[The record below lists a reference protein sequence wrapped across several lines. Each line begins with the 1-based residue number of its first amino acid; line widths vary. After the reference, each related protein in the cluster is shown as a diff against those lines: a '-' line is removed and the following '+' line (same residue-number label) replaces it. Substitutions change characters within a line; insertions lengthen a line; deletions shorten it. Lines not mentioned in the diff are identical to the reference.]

1 MIITCPSC
9 KRKYRIDERLLKPPY
24 QKMRCSLCGHI
35 FTYEQPVP
43 EDDALPE
50 MPAARRTRPAAGKKR
65 KGGPLFVGIA
75 ALLVILAG
83 LAYLYWANY
92 MGASDKWL
100 SLRNVEGQETVI
112 ANGKVFLIKGV
123 IYNGSTKTR
132 KYAILKARLF
142 DESGKVIGE
151 HFALAGLALSSD
163 EARNMSGPEIEKKV
177 ADFRLS
183 SLSAFVLYK
192 NKAIPF
198 SIVFPGT
205 YTSKPK
211 EFTVEIVEAPLL

>member
-1 MIITCPSC
+1 MVITCPAC
-9 KRKYRIDERLLKPPY
+9 KRKYRIDERRLKPPY
-24 QKMRCSLCGHI
+24 QKMRCSLCGHV

-43 EDDALPE
+43 EDEVLPG
-50 MPAARRTRPAAGKKR
+50 MTPPRKARPAAGKKR
-65 KGGPLFVGIA
+65 KAGPLFAGIA

-112 ANGKVFLIKGV
+112 ADGKVFLIKGV

-142 DESGKVIGE
+142 DEGGKVIGE
-151 HFALAGLALSSD
+151 RFALAGLALTPD
-163 EARNMSGPEIEKKV
+163 EVRNMSAPEIDKKV

-192 NKAIPF
+192 SKAIPF
-198 SIVFPGT
+198 SVVFPGT

-211 EFTVEIVEAPLL
+211 EFTVEIMEAPLL